1 MGIIGGQIKEWNP
14 MLKMALGFFFFNK
27 AMTCVGGQVKSIQE
41 SLGTKLC

>member
-14 MLKMALGFFFFNK
+14 MLKMALGFFLNK